1 MADVAV
7 PSIATATPVAADT
20 VLGVQGGAVK
30 RFTVGSLALGV
41 FYKQLTGTG
50 STEYGT
56 ESTIDNEIVSPGSN
70 ISFGRVNQYNYKAG
84 AASGGGHSG
93 AAIDWY
99 RKTGPDN
106 PNSAICHEAKFDNE
120 TTGTVTYVTAYEG
133 QLSSNAG
140 AVTAFI
146 GHQSRITGNAGT
158 IGAFLAYTCEVAQT
172 GSTEAVY
179 GYVFPD
185 MSGVPNITTK
195 RAVLNSDP
203 NAPIVSAGAVIDQSI
218 QYATPS
224 ASGFTVDILAN
235 RSFLMLNQAGDYAEG
250 TLNLPAV
257 ATIVDGQEIVVSSVR
272 AVTTLTIGNGGASFV
287 LGAPTSLTSGGFFR
301 LRFNSLTSGWF
312 RVG

>member
-1 MADVAV
+1 MADIQV
-7 PSIATATPVAADT
+7 PSIATATPAAADT
-20 VLGVQGGAVK
+20 VLGIKSGELK
-30 RFTVGSLALGV
+30 RFAVSGLALETA
-41 FYKQLTGTG
+41 KTITG
-50 STEYGT
+50 SGPLEFGATLT
-56 ESTIDNEIVSPGSN
+56 VSNEIAAPGGN
-70 ISFGRVNQYNYKAG
+70 ISVGRANIFDYKAG
-84 AASGGGHSG
+84 TTTTGHSVAG
-93 AAIDWY
+93 IDWY
-99 RKTGPDN
+99 KKTGAYN
-106 PNSAICHEAKFDNE
+106 PNAAICHEAKFDNE

-140 AVTAFI
+140 AVTAFT
-146 GHQSRITGNAGT
+146 GHQSRITDNAGT

-301 LRFNSLTSGWF
+301 LRFNSATSGWF

>member
-7 PSIATATPVAADT
+7 PSIATAESAAADT
-20 VLGVQGGAVK
+20 VLGIKSGVLK
-30 RFTVGSLALGV
+30 RFSVSGLALDTA
-41 FYKQLTGTG
+41 KTITGPA
-50 STEYGT
+50 SIEYGAT
-56 ESTIDNEIVSPGSN
+56 LTVSNEIASPGSN
-70 ISFGRVNQYNYKAG
+70 ISLGRANIYEYRAG
-84 AASGGGHSG
+84 ATTPPGHSVAG
-93 AAIDWY
+93 IDWY
-99 RKTGPDN
+99 KQKVTNN
-106 PNSAICHEAKFDNE
+106 PGAALCHEAKFDNE
-120 TTGTVTYVTAYEG
+120 AAGTVTYVTGYEG
-133 QLSSNAG
+133 QMSSNAG
-140 AVTAFI
+140 TVTMFI

-158 IGAFLAYTCEVAQT
+158 VGTFVAYTCEVAQT
-172 GSTEAVY
+172 GSTGAVY

-185 MSGVPNITTK
+185 MSPVPNIGTK

-301 LRFNSLTSGWF
+301 LKFNALTGGWF